1 MIIETER
8 LILRQVDPDRDFEP
22 WARAMADENT
32 VRYLGTKPMNRAES
46 WRSMAMAIGHWAIRG
61 YGFFSLEHRETGAW
75 IGRVGPWFPEGWPA
89 PEVGWTISPDHVG
102 QGYATEAARASL
114 RYAFETL
121 GWAQVIHVIM
131 EGNEPSVAVARKI
144 GSTLVR
150 EQQGV
155 QGVTDKKVF
164 IYGQT
169 AAGGAAVL
177 PA

>member
-1 MIIETER
+1 MILETER

-22 WARAMADENT
+22 WAKAMADENT

-46 WRSMAMAIGHWAIRG
+46 WRSMALAVGHWAIRG
-61 YGFFSLEHRETGAW
+61 YGFFSLEHRETGDW
-75 IGRVGPWFPEGWPA
+75 VGRVGPWYPEGWPA
-89 PEVGWTISPDHVG
+89 PEVGWTISPDHLG
-102 QGYATEAARASL
+102 RGYATEAARASL
-114 RYAFETL
+114 QYVFGTL
-121 GWAQVIHVIM
+121 GWSQVIHVIM
-131 EGNEPSVAVARKI
+131 EGNGASIAVARKI

>member
-1 MIIETER
+1 MILETER
-8 LILRQVDPDRDFEP
+8 LILRPVDPDRDFEP
-22 WARAMADENT
+22 WAKAMADANT

-114 RYAFETL
+114 RHAFETL
-121 GWAQVIHVIM
+121 RWTQVIHVIM
-131 EGNEPSVAVARKI
+131 QGNEASMAVARKI
-144 GSTLVR
+144 GSTLIR

-155 QGVTDKKVF
+155 PGVTDQKVF

-169 AAGGAAVL
+169 AQGS
-177 PA
+177 PARL